1 MPHLDAAKYKWS
13 QSRYRLNSQSIDHLG
28 NAAPLA
34 LKFDVI
40 ERLDGSASVVMV
52 CVAAGDMA
60 VGSVESVS
68 QAVIPSNAV
77 QIERNNIVGRRDE
90 GGEIEEVA
98 ICCP

>member
-1 MPHLDAAKYKWS
+1 
-13 QSRYRLNSQSIDHLG
+13 
-28 NAAPLA
+28 
-34 LKFDVI
+34 
-40 ERLDGSASVVMV
+40 
-52 CVAAGDMA
+52 MA

-68 QAVIPSNAV
+68 QAIIPSNAV